1 MERRRPHA
9 GRNRKKPVIWAC
21 AACTGTAPRLACATG
36 RHGGGCRDARTV
48 AQAVRGRVRA
58 AVRRGKPD
66 GMHLRGPRSSG
77 AGKASGRAGYGVP
90 HGVGGQD
97 GHGAAGVPAANPGAP
112 ERDRGNQPAVGT
124 PHMQPALSGRTHH
137 PGHAAQPHF
146 QHCGFARVL
155 WRFPKQFAP
164 ERAVVRSAKLSARRA
179 GHGVSL
185 QQSGGGHGG
194 QPPGKALQHEL

>member
-1 MERRRPHA
+1 MGLRCLYWDSAPPGVRHGALRRRMPWRAHCGA
-9 GRNRKKPVIWAC
+9 SGAWAR
-21 AACTGTAPRLACATG
+21 ACSGSKGEA
-36 RHGGGCRDARTV
+36 
-48 AQAVRGRVRA
+48 
-58 AVRRGKPD
+58 D
-66 GMHLRGPRSSG
+66 GMHLRGPRGFG

-124 PHMQPALSGRTHH
+124 PHMQPALSGRAHH
-137 PGHAAQPHF
+137 PGHAAQPHL

-155 WRFPKQFAP
+155 CRFPKQFAP
-164 ERAVVRSAKLSARRA
+164 ERAIVRSAKLSARRA

-185 QQSGGGHGG
+185 QQSGGRHGG
-194 QPPGKALQHEL
+194 QPPGKALRCEL